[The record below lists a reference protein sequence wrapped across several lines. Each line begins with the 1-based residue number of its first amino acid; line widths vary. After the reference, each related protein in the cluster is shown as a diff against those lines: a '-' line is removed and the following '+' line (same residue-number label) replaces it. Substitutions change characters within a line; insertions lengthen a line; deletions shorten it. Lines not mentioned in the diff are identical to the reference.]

1 MYFCSIDQGTSSTRA
16 IVFDMDEAT
25 VVADHQ
31 IEFKSEYPK
40 PGYAYF
46 FLHSPLH
53 RWVEQDPMVILN
65 TAKEYEFD
73 V

>member
-40 PGYAYF
+40 PGYAQVSFAPASQVGRTGSDGY
-46 FLHSPLH
+46 LEHSKG
-53 RWVEQDPMVILN
+53 VCD
-65 TAKEYEFD
+65 
-73 V
+73 

>member
-40 PGYAYF
+40 PGYAQVSF
-46 FLHSPLH
+46 AHCFAGGSNRIQWLS
-53 RWVEQDPMVILN
+53 
-65 TAKEYEFD
+65 
-73 V
+73 